1 MSIRRLSI
9 AVLMLGALACG
20 LLTMPALADSQARIV
35 RLSDVEGTVQIDRN
49 TGQGYEKAF
58 LNMPITEGTKLWAKD
73 DGRAEV
79 EFEDGSVARITP
91 DTKIEFSQLSLRE
104 SGSKNTNVKLEE
116 GTAYVNFTGQ
126 KNSELSLNFARET
139 VRLTHAAHFRVDL
152 EDTDATLAVLKGD
165 VEVEGPSGTVEVGKK
180 QTATFD
186 LADQD
191 RYTVAKNFESDPD
204 DNWNKQQDQYH
215 ERYLNANSYTSSM
228 PYSYGVS
235 DLNYYGNYYNV
246 PGYGLCWQPYF
257 TGAGWDPFMNG
268 AWAWSPGFGYTWV
281 SAYPWGWMPYH
292 YGNWAYVPNYGWL
305 WQPGGWNNFAAVTP
319 VVNPPLRFTP
329 PHPPTRGG
337 TQTIAVGRGP
347 FSSPGTPPRRT
358 LVIDQ
363 GSAGMGVPRGS
374 VRNLGRVSQ
383 QVGTSGS
390 MTIRTTP
397 PARVTMMSP
406 SARNMGSFGGTS
418 SRSTAPAPRMSAP
431 APHASAPNSSSSPHR

>member
-58 LNMPITEGTKLWAKD
+58 LNMPITEGSKLWAKD

-79 EFEDGSVARITP
+79 EFEDGSVVRITP
-91 DTKIEFSQLSLRE
+91 DTKIEFSQLSLRD
-104 SGSKNTNVKLEE
+104 SGSKNTNVKVEE

-126 KNSELSLNFARET
+126 KNNELSLSFARET
-139 VRLTHAAHFRVDL
+139 VSLTHAAHFRVDL

-165 VEVEGPSGTVEVGKK
+165 VEVQGPSGSVEVGKK

-186 LADQD
+186 LANED
-191 RYTVAKNFESDPD
+191 RYTVAKNFETDPD

-215 ERYLNANSYTSSM
+215 ERYLNANSYSGSM

-246 PGYGLCWQPYF
+246 PGYGRCWRPYF
-257 TGAGWDPFMNG
+257 TGVGWDPFSNG
-268 AWAWSPGFGYTWV
+268 AWVWYPGFGYTWV
-281 SAYPWGWMPYH
+281 SSYPWGWMPYR
-292 YGNWAYVPNYGWL
+292 YGNWAFAPGFGWV
-305 WQPGGWNNFAAVTP
+305 WQPGGWNTWAAIPP
-319 VVNPPLRFTP
+319 VVNPPTRFTP
-329 PHPPTRGG
+329 PHPPTTGG
-337 TQTIAVGRGP
+337 RQTIAVGRGP
-347 FSSPGTPPRRT
+347 FGSPGMPGRRR

-363 GSAGMGVPRGS
+363 GSGGMGVPRGS
-374 VRNLGRVSQ
+374 IRNMGKVSQ

-390 MTIRTTP
+390 TTVRTAP
-397 PARVTMMSP
+397 PARVTMMAP
-406 SARNMGSFGGTS
+406 SARSMGSFGGAG
-418 SRSTAPAPRMSAP
+418 SRSTASAPPASAP
-431 APHASAPNSSSSPHR
+431 AAHASAPHSSSSPHR

>member
-281 SAYPWGWMPYH
+281 SAYPWGWMPYY
-292 YGNWAYVPNYGWL
+292 YGSWVYVPGFGWG
-305 WQPGGWNNFAAVTP
+305 WQPGGWHGWGGGIHYVGAAAAGFHPPVAPVGTVSTVAVGKGGPPVTTVP
-319 VVNPPLRFTP
+319 PMHLVVNN
-329 PHPPTRGG
+329 
-337 TQTIAVGRGP
+337 
-347 FSSPGTPPRRT
+347 
-358 LVIDQ
+358 
-363 GSAGMGVPRGS
+363 GSAGLGIPRGS
-374 VRNLGRVSQ
+374 YGSLRHLNTQVAKTGSVELRAAPSFAASSSHSGYGHGAAHPTASSSHVSSAS
-383 QVGTSGS
+383 SGHS
-390 MTIRTTP
+390 
-397 PARVTMMSP
+397 S
-406 SARNMGSFGGTS
+406 GGTS
-418 SRSTAPAPRMSAP
+418 
-431 APHASAPNSSSSPHR
+431 HSSHH